1 MAATAFIRLLESRGL
16 LDPEII
22 HELNR
27 QVETS
32 KVRVTPEA
40 IAKLL
45 VENGQLT
52 RFQATKL
59 ITELN
64 ESLDRSASDPT
75 TALRGGR
82 PIDEPL
88 PSDHDSVEDLLP
100 DEAEEVEVEVV
111 SDSGKSE
118 DTREGEAPVEIV
130 ASSTSSRKSDLDVDD
145 FPKRVIRDNAPKK
158 NAWESFRILGV
169 GFFLLLL
176 LVALIPLVWWVTQG
190 TAKEA
195 YERAVSTYEARDYE
209 TAAKLFND
217 FAYKFP
223 RDDRA
228 SEARIRAVL
237 ATVREDAEKVADP
250 STAATRAKEMLPSI
264 ASENSIG
271 VLRPDMA
278 DMLLRIADKFL
289 SKIDNTESLEERQKL
304 LDRLADHMS
313 LIRDPRYIGPQE
325 RTQNALRIQGI
336 EEGQSR
342 AARDIQR
349 GQDLLVAIDSM
360 TKSNEAKDVNKTYQ
374 IRRDIVRKYPVL
386 ETDKRLNDLLTAAT
400 LLQKDLVESISK
412 PPVLSTEEPASLQV
426 RRVLLSNRNSNGAG
440 NATEPVF
447 FKLKGSLVALRS
459 GDGAVLWRKFIGY
472 DWSGGPQSI
481 SSTGDSD
488 VLVHFPETGSIQRL
502 KAADGSLVWEAKFSS
517 KVHRPQIDGDDV
529 FVSTQ
534 GGQVC
539 CLDAATGTIRWGKQI
554 PQGSDV
560 SVGGAFGKRHRYVV
574 GDHSNLYALTRAGG
588 QCAEVEYIG
597 HNPGTIAIA
606 PIWIM
611 NHLLVFENSGPDYSY
626 LKVFTTNE
634 EGLDIQPSTQI
645 PIRFKGHFVVEPQVD
660 GRRFA
665 VTTNLGEVAIFE
677 VDTSSPREKV
687 QKMAGTIEKELEPI
701 INWPLMV
708 GTDLY
713 LASNRIGMY
722 QIQVSSQKLNRS
734 WQKEDGDLFVAKPIQ
749 SGDAV
754 IHARMVRGNLGVRVA
769 SINAKS
775 GEVNWETDLGVPV
788 TAIAGD
794 PKQWTAL
801 TAQGAVFQFD
811 ATKFNE
817 PGSITQ
823 IENFGRNQRLMKFVS
838 AATLQDGKLVVF
850 NSEKENQLLLIDPSR
865 SRGVSKLVSIDFGG
879 ATTANDPVAVGN
891 LVVVPLTNSQLV
903 LVDPENAQI
912 VGVPFQPTISA
923 GEQPRWLNPV
933 LLPDKQSIV
942 IADETRS
949 IYKLSTGKQLRTVLQ
964 QDLERKLKGRL
975 SVLNNTVV
983 AVSTNDSGDQLDF
996 FDGIEL
1002 KLIASLAVEG
1012 RFAWGP
1018 YSVQAGDQSLVLA
1031 YSEIEGLI
1039 AADDKGKRLWSI
1051 NMDRVQLRG
1060 KPSMLESDLLIGTA
1074 TGDLL
1079 RISPSAGKV
1088 VGKTTI
1094 GEPVYLAPMVEGNAA
1109 LVAGDEGTIIAVPVP
1124 SATE

>member
-22 HELNR
+22 QELYR

-64 ESLDRSASDPT
+64 ETLDRSANDPT

-82 PIDEPL
+82 PIDSPV
-88 PSDHDSVEDLLP
+88 PNDHDSVEDLLP
-100 DEAEEVEVEVV
+100 DDMDEVDVEVV
-111 SDSGKSE
+111 SDSKDGSE
-118 DTREGEAPVEIV
+118 SDENETPVEIV
-130 ASSTSSRKSDLDVDD
+130 ATSAPVSRSDLDVDD
-145 FPKRVIRDNAPKK
+145 FPKRVISGGTPTKS
-158 NAWESFRILGV
+158 AWESFRILGV

-176 LVALIPLVWWVTQG
+176 LVALVPLLWWVTQG

-195 YERAVSTYEARDYE
+195 FDRAESTYEARDYE
-209 TAAKLFND
+209 TAAKLFTD

-228 SEARIRAVL
+228 SEAKVRAVL
-237 ATVREDAEKVADP
+237 ATIREDAEKVADP
-250 STAATRAKEMLPSI
+250 STAATRAQELLPTI
-264 ASENSIG
+264 AGEDAVG
-271 VLRPDMA
+271 VLRPDMS

-289 SKIDNTESLEERQKL
+289 SRIDNTESLEERQKL
-304 LDRLADHMS
+304 LDRLSEHMA

-325 RTQNALRIQGI
+325 RTQNSLRIQGI

-360 TKSNEAKDVNKTYQ
+360 TKSNEAKEVNKTYTT
-374 IRRDIVRKYPVL
+374 RRDLVRKYPVL
-386 ETDKRLNDLLTAAT
+386 ETDKRLNELLAAAT
-400 LLQKDLVESISK
+400 LLQKDLVQSVSQ
-412 PPVLSTEEPASLQV
+412 PPVLSTEEGAPTSV
-426 RRVLLSNRNSNGAG
+426 RRIVFTNRNGQG
-440 NATEPVF
+440 NASDTEPVF

-459 GDGAVLWRKFIGY
+459 GDGSVLWRKFIGY
-472 DWSGGPQSI
+472 DWTGGPQSI

-488 VLVHFPETGSIQRL
+488 VLVHFPENNSVQRL
-502 KAADGSLVWEAKFSS
+502 KADDGSLVWEAKFSS
-517 KVHRPQIDGDDV
+517 KVHRPQIDGDDL

-534 GGQVC
+534 DGQAY
-539 CLDAATGTIRWGKQI
+539 CLDAATGTVRWGKKV
-554 PQGSDV
+554 PQGADV
-560 SVGGAFGKRHRYVV
+560 PMGGAFGKRMRYVV
-574 GDHSNLYALTRAGG
+574 GDHSNLYAFTRAGG
-588 QCAEVEYIG
+588 QCEEVEYIG

-606 PIWIM
+606 PIWVL
-611 NHLLVFENSGPDYSY
+611 NHLMVFENTGPDYSY
-626 LKVFTTNE
+626 LKVYTTND
-634 EGLDIQPSTQI
+634 EGLNIQPSGQI
-645 PIRFKGHFVVEPQVD
+645 PIRFKGHFVVDPQVD
-660 GRRFA
+660 GRRFV

-677 VDTSSPREKV
+677 VDVSSNREKV
-687 QKMAGTIEKELEPI
+687 QKMAGSIEKETNPI
-701 INWPLMV
+701 VNWPLMI

-713 LASNRIGMY
+713 LASNRIGLY

-734 WQKEDGDLFVAKPIQ
+734 WQKEDGDSFVAKPIQ
-749 SGDAV
+749 AGNSV

-769 SINAKS
+769 SINAQS
-775 GEVNWETDLGVPV
+775 GELNWETDVGVPV
-788 TAIAGD
+788 TALAGD
-794 PKQWTAL
+794 ASRWTAL
-801 TAQGAVFQFD
+801 TAQGAVYQF
-811 ATKFNE
+811 TPEQFTN
-817 PGSITQ
+817 PSPVSQ
-823 IENFGRNQRLMKFVS
+823 IENFGRNQRLMKFISSV
-838 AATLQDGKLVVF
+838 TLQDGKLVVF
-850 NSEKENQLLLIDPSR
+850 NAEKENQLLLIDPSR
-865 SRGVSKLVSIDFGG
+865 SRGVSRLVSIDFGG
-879 ATTANDPVAVGN
+879 ATAANDPIAVGN

-903 LVDPENAQI
+903 LLDPDNAQI

-942 IADETRS
+942 IADEARS
-949 IYKLSTGKQLRTVLQ
+949 IYKLSTGKQLRTILQ
-964 QDLERKLKGRL
+964 QDLDRKLKGRL

-983 AVSTNDSGDQLDF
+983 AVSTNDAGDQLDF

-1002 KLIASLAVEG
+1002 KLFASLPMEG

-1018 YSVQAGDQSLVLA
+1018 YSVQSGEVSLVLA
-1031 YSEIEGLI
+1031 YSEIEGLV
-1039 AADDKGKRLWSI
+1039 AADDKGKKRWAI
-1051 NMDRVQLRG
+1051 NLDRIQLRG
-1060 KPSMLESDLLIGTA
+1060 RPAIVGSDLLIGTA

-1079 RISPSAGKV
+1079 RISPTEGKIA
-1088 VGKTTI
+1088 GKTTI
-1094 GEPVYLAPMVEGNAA
+1094 GEPVYLAPIVEGNAA
-1109 LVAGDEGTIIAVPVP
+1109 VVAGDEGTVIAVPVP
-1124 SATE
+1124 SANE

>member
-22 HELNR
+22 QELNR

-64 ESLDRSASDPT
+64 ETLDRSASDPT

-82 PIDEPL
+82 PLEEPV

-100 DEAEEVEVEVV
+100 TEVNEAEVEVV
-111 SDSGKSE
+111 SEVIQEESDVKE
-118 DTREGEAPVEIV
+118 ETPVEI
-130 ASSTSSRKSDLDVDD
+130 AAYTAPRRRSELDLDD
-145 FPKRVIRDNAPKK
+145 FPKKVVRDAIPKK

-176 LVALIPLVWWVTQG
+176 LVALIPLVWWVMQG

-195 YERAVSTYEARDYE
+195 FERAESTYEARDYE

-217 FAYKFP
+217 FAYKFA

-228 SEARIRAVL
+228 SEARVRAVL
-237 ATVREDAEKVADP
+237 ATVLEDAEKVADP
-250 STAATRAKEMLPSI
+250 SAAATRAKELLPSI
-264 ASENSIG
+264 ADENSIG

-289 SKIDNTESLEERQKL
+289 SKIDNTESLEDRQKL

-349 GQDLLVAIDSM
+349 GKDLLAAIDAM
-360 TKSNEAKDVNKTYQ
+360 TKSNEAKEVNKTYQ

-386 ETDKRLNDLLTAAT
+386 ETENRMNELLATAT
-400 LLQKDLVESISK
+400 LLQKDLVESVSK
-412 PPVLSTEEPASLQV
+412 PPVLSTEEPESLNV
-426 RRVLLSNRNSNGAG
+426 RRVLLTNRSGSGAG
-440 NATEPVF
+440 NSTEPVF

-472 DWSGGPQSI
+472 DWTGGPQSI

-488 VLVHFPETGSIQRL
+488 VLVHFPETGSVQRL

-517 KVHRPQIDGDDV
+517 RVHRPQIDGDDL

-534 GGQVC
+534 GGQIC
-539 CLDAATGTIRWGKQI
+539 CLDATTGAIRWGKQI
-554 PQGSDV
+554 PQGTDV
-560 SVGGAFGKRHRYVV
+560 SVGGSLGKRHRYVV
-574 GDHSNLYALTRAGG
+574 GDHSNLYAFSRAGG
-588 QCAEVEYIG
+588 QCAEVEYLG

-626 LKVFTTNE
+626 LKVFTTND
-634 EGLDIQPSTQI
+634 EGLDIKPSPQI
-645 PIRFKGHFVVEPQVD
+645 PMRFKGHFVVEPQVD

-677 VDTSSPREKV
+677 VDTSSTREKV
-687 QKMAGTIEKELEPI
+687 QKMAGTIEKETEPI

-734 WQKEDGDLFVAKPIQ
+734 WQKEDGDLFVTKPIQ
-749 SGDAV
+749 SGDSV

-775 GEVNWETDLGVPV
+775 GEVNWETDLGTPV

-794 PKQWTAL
+794 AKQWTAI

-811 ATKFNE
+811 VSKFNE
-817 PGSITQ
+817 PGSISQ
-823 IENFGRNQRLMKFVS
+823 LENFGRNQRLMKFVS
-838 AATLQDGKLVVF
+838 AVSLQDGKIVVF
-850 NSEKENQLLLIDPSR
+850 NSEKDNQLLLIDPSR

-879 ATTANDPVAVGN
+879 ATAANDPVAVGN
-891 LVVVPLTNSQLV
+891 LVVVPLTNSQLI
-903 LVDPENAQI
+903 LVDPDKAQV

-942 IADETRS
+942 IADEARS

-964 QDLERKLKGRL
+964 QDLDRKLKGRL

-983 AVSTNDSGDQLDF
+983 AVSANDSGDQLDF

-1002 KLIASLAVEG
+1002 KLVASLAVEG

-1018 YSVQAGDQSLVLA
+1018 YAVEAGDQSLVLA

-1051 NMDRVQLRG
+1051 NLDRVQLRG
-1060 KPSMLESDLLIGTA
+1060 KPSVVETDLLIGTA
-1074 TGDLL
+1074 TGSLL
-1079 RISPSAGKV
+1079 RISPSTGKV
-1088 VGKTTI
+1088 VGKTTV
-1094 GEPVYLAPMVEGNAA
+1094 GEPVYLAPMVDGNVA
-1109 LVAGDEGTIIAVPVP
+1109 LISGDEGTVIAVPVP
-1124 SATE
+1124 AANE